1 MKMSI
6 LGIEYKNIR
15 KISELKL
22 SFVDANGKSIK
33 NNFVMMA
40 NGTGKTT
47 TMELIKGLMDG
58 SAADWSAKKIKT
70 FAPTTSHSDVGVFSI
85 AVKFDERQYKY
96 FLYMNYKTGTANI
109 KTTTT
114 TLGGMEDG
122 RHLPDALKGIFTPEF
137 VRRFVFDGEQAEKT
151 MDSSS
156 NEAEETIR
164 YLYRLDELD
173 EIIATNQRILSEI
186 QDAEGS
192 KGSKSSL
199 SNLRTRQEGV
209 KTTISKLQK
218 RAAHLRKDIK
228 TFEDERKEKITQRD
242 ALDKNYETLN
252 QEKQEILNL
261 QQHNKDS
268 IDAQISEIIRLSK
281 SPYLISQE
289 FCDRMYGLGS
299 SMTKLKLPKTISK
312 DFFVELAHAKDCICG
327 RCIGESEKKTILENA
342 EKYLGSDQQSV
353 LNAIKSS
360 LMACSY
366 DSSLSDAFTELSKL
380 REEANRLQTR
390 LNTNAEKLLKA
401 GGEEAAK
408 LKARIDELEKHIA
421 VSKYQLDIIESKDE
435 NNEELTEDNNLYK
448 AQLLYKD
455 YEHKIASATRT
466 NAALYRKEVVE
477 SLVFAIK
484 EQATAELKKEIIRK
498 ANEKIQKVITDDFIE
513 IDNIDRYIKL
523 KERSG
528 ASQGQTL
535 GIAYC
540 FLGTLFEDS
549 ELEFPFIIDSPTGS
563 MDFDKREA
571 VADIIPKVFNQMISF
586 VQSAEVKRFA
596 DRFYDNPDAQ
606 YLTIVVSPSSGMVEV
621 HEGIDFFDSYQQ
633 KHKGDEK

>member
-408 LKARIDELEKHIA
+408 LKARTDELEKYIA

-523 KERSG
+523 IERSG

>member
-22 SFVDANGKSIK
+22 SFVDANGKAIK

-228 TFEDERKEKITQRD
+228 TFEDEQNEKITQRD

-408 LKARIDELEKHIA
+408 LKARTDELDKYIA

>member
-22 SFVDANGKSIK
+22 SFVDDNGKSIK
-33 NNFVMMA
+33 NSFVMMA

-228 TFEDERKEKITQRD
+228 IFEDERKEKITQRD

-448 AQLLYKD
+448 AHLLYKD

-466 NAALYRKEVVE
+466 SAALYRKEVVE

-606 YLTIVVSPSSGMVEV
+606 YLTIVVSPSSRMVEV

>member
-70 FAPTTSHSDVGVFSI
+70 FAPTTSHSDEGVFSI

-353 LNAIKSS
+353 LNALKSS

-390 LNTNAEKLLKA
+390 LNTNAEKLLKV

-408 LKARIDELEKHIA
+408 LKARIDELEKYIA
-421 VSKYQLDIIESKDE
+421 VSKYQLDIIESKDK

-633 KHKGDEK
+633 KHRGDEK

>member
-70 FAPTTSHSDVGVFSI
+70 FAPTTSHSDEGVFSI

-390 LNTNAEKLLKA
+390 LNTNAEKLLKV

-408 LKARIDELEKHIA
+408 LKARIDELEKYIA
-421 VSKYQLDIIESKDE
+421 VSKYQLDIIESKDK

-596 DRFYDNPDAQ
+596 DRFYDNPDVQ

-633 KHKGDEK
+633 KHRGDEK

>member
-268 IDAQISEIIRLSK
+268 INAQISEIIRLSK

-401 GGEEAAK
+401 GGEEAAM
-408 LKARIDELEKHIA
+408 LKARIDELEKYIA

>member
-70 FAPTTSHSDVGVFSI
+70 FAPTTSHSDEGVFSI

-360 LMACSY
+360 LMAYSY

-408 LKARIDELEKHIA
+408 LKARIDELEKYIA

-633 KHKGDEK
+633 KHRGDEK

>member
-6 LGIEYKNIR
+6 IGIEYKNIR

-70 FAPTTSHSDVGVFSI
+70 FAPTISHSDVGVFSI

-186 QDAEGS
+186 QDAKGS

-199 SNLRTRQEGV
+199 SNLRTRQEGI

-218 RAAHLRKDIK
+218 NAERLRKDIK

-312 DFFVELAHAKDCICG
+312 DFFVELAHAKDCVCG

-380 REEANRLQTR
+380 REETNRLQTR

-408 LKARIDELEKHIA
+408 LKARIDELEKRIT

-435 NNEELTEDNNLYK
+435 NNEELTEDHNLYK

>member
-268 IDAQISEIIRLSK
+268 IDAQFSEIIRLSK

-401 GGEEAAK
+401 GGEDAAK

-596 DRFYDNPDAQ
+596 DRFYENPDAQ

>member
-22 SFVDANGKSIK
+22 SFVDANGKAIK

-228 TFEDERKEKITQRD
+228 TFEDEQNEKITQRD

-408 LKARIDELEKHIA
+408 LKARTDELEKYIA

>member
-96 FLYMNYKTGTANI
+96 FLHMNYKTGTANI

>member
-122 RHLPDALKGIFTPEF
+122 RHLPEALKGIFTPEF

-228 TFEDERKEKITQRD
+228 TFEDEQKEKITQRD

-327 RCIGESEKKTILENA
+327 RCIGENEKKTILENA

-408 LKARIDELEKHIA
+408 LKARTDELEKYIA

>member
-6 LGIEYKNIR
+6 IGIEYKNIR

-70 FAPTTSHSDVGVFSI
+70 FAPTISHSDVGVFSI

-199 SNLRTRQEGV
+199 SNLRTRQEGI

-218 RAAHLRKDIK
+218 NAERLRKDIK

-408 LKARIDELEKHIA
+408 LKARTDELEKYIA
-421 VSKYQLDIIESKDE
+421 VSKYKLDIIESKDE
-435 NNEELTEDNNLYK
+435 NNEELTEDHNLYK

>member
-408 LKARIDELEKHIA
+408 LKARTDELEKYIA

>member
-22 SFVDANGKSIK
+22 SFVDANGKAIK

-228 TFEDERKEKITQRD
+228 TFEDEQNEKITQRD

-366 DSSLSDAFTELSKL
+366 DSSLSDAFTKLSKL

-408 LKARIDELEKHIA
+408 LKARTDELEKYIA

>member
-228 TFEDERKEKITQRD
+228 TFEDEQKEKITQRD

-312 DFFVELAHAKDCICG
+312 NFFVELAHAKDCICG

-380 REEANRLQTR
+380 REEANCLQTR

-408 LKARIDELEKHIA
+408 LKARTDELEKYIA

-435 NNEELTEDNNLYK
+435 NNEELTEDSNLYK

-477 SLVFAIK
+477 SLVLAIK

>member
-408 LKARIDELEKHIA
+408 LKARIDELEKYIA

-435 NNEELTEDNNLYK
+435 NHEELTEDNNLYN

-466 NAALYRKEVVE
+466 NAALYRKEVIE

>member
-22 SFVDANGKSIK
+22 SFVDASGNPIK

-58 SAADWSAKKIKT
+58 TATEWSSEKIKT
-70 FAPTTSHSDVGVFSI
+70 FAPTTSKSDVGVFSI
-85 AVKFDERQYKY
+85 AVKFDDRQYKY
-96 FLYMNYKTGTANI
+96 FLYINYNTGIANI

-114 TLGGMEDG
+114 KLGGMEDG

-137 VRRFVFDGEQAEKT
+137 VRRFIFDGEQAEKT
-151 MDSSS
+151 MDSAS

-173 EIIATNQRILSEI
+173 EIITANQRILSEI

-192 KGSKSSL
+192 KGSKGSL
-199 SNLRTRQEGV
+199 SNLRTRQESV
-209 KTTISKLQK
+209 KKTILKLK
-218 RAAHLRKDIK
+218 ERADQLRKDIK
-228 TFEDERKEKITQRD
+228 KFEDERKEKVVQRD
-242 ALDKNYETLN
+242 ALDKNYEALN
-252 QEKQEILNL
+252 QEKQEIIKLL
-261 QQHNKDS
+261 QHNKDS
-268 IDAQISEIIRLSK
+268 IDAKISEIVALTK

-366 DSSLSDAFTELSKL
+366 DSRLSDAFVELSKL

-390 LNTNAEKLLKA
+390 FNTNTEKLLKA

-408 LKARIDELEKHIA
+408 LKLRIDELEEFIA
-421 VSKYQLDIIESKDE
+421 VSKYQLDLIESKDE
-435 NNEELTEDNNLYK
+435 SNEELTEDNNLYK
-448 AQLLYKD
+448 AGLLEKD
-455 YEHKIASATRT
+455 YEQKIAAATRT

-477 SLVFAIK
+477 KLVAEIK
-484 EQATAELKKEIIRK
+484 EKATAALKKEIIRK

-513 IDNIDRYIKL
+513 IENIDRYIKL
-523 KERSG
+523 KGREG
-528 ASQGQTL
+528 ASEGQTL
-535 GIAYC
+535 GIAYS

-549 ELEFPFIIDSPTGS
+549 ELEFPFVIDSPTGK
-563 MDFDKREA
+563 MDFDKRQA
-571 VADIIPKVFNQMISF
+571 VADIIPKVFNQMVAF
-586 VQSAEVKRFA
+586 VQSAEVERFA
-596 DRFYDNPDAQ
+596 DRFYDKPDAQ
-606 YLTIVVSPSSGMVEV
+606 YLTIIASPHTGKVEV
-621 HEGIDFFDSYQQ
+621 HEGIEFFDSYQHE
-633 KHKGDEK
+633 HKGDEE

>member
-22 SFVDANGKSIK
+22 SFVDANGKAIK

-58 SAADWSAKKIKT
+58 SAADWSAEKIKT

-114 TLGGMEDG
+114 KLGGMEDG

-192 KGSKSSL
+192 KGSKNSL

-268 IDAQISEIIRLSK
+268 IGAQISEIIRLFK

-289 FCDRMYGLGS
+289 FYDRMYGLGS

-408 LKARIDELEKHIA
+408 LKARIDELEEYIA

-435 NNEELTEDNNLYK
+435 NNEELTEENNLYK

-455 YEHKIASATRT
+455 YEHKIAA
-466 NAALYRKEVVE
+466 
-477 SLVFAIK
+477 
-484 EQATAELKKEIIRK
+484 EQEQMLL
-498 ANEKIQKVITDDFIE
+498 FIE
-513 IDNIDRYIKL
+513 KKL
-523 KERSG
+523 
-528 ASQGQTL
+528 
-535 GIAYC
+535 
-540 FLGTLFEDS
+540 
-549 ELEFPFIIDSPTGS
+549 
-563 MDFDKREA
+563 
-571 VADIIPKVFNQMISF
+571 
-586 VQSAEVKRFA
+586 
-596 DRFYDNPDAQ
+596 
-606 YLTIVVSPSSGMVEV
+606 
-621 HEGIDFFDSYQQ
+621 
-633 KHKGDEK
+633 

>member
-70 FAPTTSHSDVGVFSI
+70 FVPTTSHSDEGVFSI

-390 LNTNAEKLLKA
+390 LNTNAEKLLKV

-408 LKARIDELEKHIA
+408 LKARIDELEKYIA
-421 VSKYQLDIIESKDE
+421 VSKYQLDIIESKDK

-633 KHKGDEK
+633 KHRGDEK

>member
-22 SFVDANGKSIK
+22 SFVDANGKAIK

-58 SAADWSAKKIKT
+58 SAADWSAEKIKT

-114 TLGGMEDG
+114 KLGGMEDG

-192 KGSKSSL
+192 KGSKNSL

-218 RAAHLRKDIK
+218 CAAHLRKDIK

-268 IDAQISEIIRLSK
+268 IGAQISEIIRLFK

-289 FCDRMYGLGS
+289 FYDRMYGLGS

-408 LKARIDELEKHIA
+408 LKARIDELEEYIA

-435 NNEELTEDNNLYK
+435 NNEELTEENNLYK

-455 YEHKIASATRT
+455 YEHKIAAATRT

>member
-22 SFVDANGKSIK
+22 SFVDASGNPIK

-58 SAADWSAKKIKT
+58 TATEWSSEKIKT
-70 FAPTTSHSDVGVFSI
+70 FAPTTSKSDVGVFSI
-85 AVKFDERQYKY
+85 AVKFDDRQYKY
-96 FLYMNYKTGTANI
+96 FLYINYNTGIANI

-114 TLGGMEDG
+114 KLGGMEDG

-137 VRRFVFDGEQAEKT
+137 VRRFIFDGEQAEKT
-151 MDSSS
+151 MDSAS

-173 EIIATNQRILSEI
+173 EIITANQRILSEI

-192 KGSKSSL
+192 KGSKGSL
-199 SNLRTRQEGV
+199 SNLRTRQESV
-209 KTTISKLQK
+209 KKTILKLK
-218 RAAHLRKDIK
+218 ERADQLRKDIK
-228 TFEDERKEKITQRD
+228 KFEDERKEKVAQRD
-242 ALDKNYETLN
+242 ALDKNYEALN
-252 QEKQEILNL
+252 QEKQEIIKLL
-261 QQHNKDS
+261 QHNKDS
-268 IDAQISEIIRLSK
+268 IDAKISEIVALTK

-366 DSSLSDAFTELSKL
+366 DSRLSDAFVELSKL

-390 LNTNAEKLLKA
+390 FNTNTEKLLKA

-408 LKARIDELEKHIA
+408 LKLRIDELEEFIA
-421 VSKYQLDIIESKDE
+421 VSKYQLDLIESKDE
-435 NNEELTEDNNLYK
+435 SNEELTEDNNLYK
-448 AQLLYKD
+448 AGLLEKD
-455 YEHKIASATRT
+455 YEQKIAAATRT

-477 SLVFAIK
+477 KLVAEIK
-484 EQATAELKKEIIRK
+484 EKATAALKKEIIRK

-513 IDNIDRYIKL
+513 IENIDRYIKL
-523 KERSG
+523 KGREG
-528 ASQGQTL
+528 ASEGQTL
-535 GIAYC
+535 GIAYS

-549 ELEFPFIIDSPTGS
+549 ELEFPFVIDSPTGK
-563 MDFDKREA
+563 MDFDKRQA
-571 VADIIPKVFNQMISF
+571 VADIIPKVFNQMVAF
-586 VQSAEVKRFA
+586 VQSAEVERFA
-596 DRFYDNPDAQ
+596 DRFYDKPDAQ
-606 YLTIVVSPSSGMVEV
+606 YLTIIASPHTGKVEV
-621 HEGIDFFDSYQQ
+621 HEGIEFFDSYQHE
-633 KHKGDEK
+633 HKGDEE

>member
-435 NNEELTEDNNLYK
+435 NHEELTEDNNLYK

>member
-22 SFVDANGKSIK
+22 SFVDANGKAIK

-228 TFEDERKEKITQRD
+228 TFEDEQNEKITQRD

-408 LKARIDELEKHIA
+408 LKARTDELDKYIA

-540 FLGTLFEDS
+540 FLETLFEDS

>member
-218 RAAHLRKDIK
+218 RAAHLRKGIK

-327 RCIGESEKKTILENA
+327 RCIGKSEKKTILENA
-342 EKYLGSDQQSV
+342 EKYLGSDQQYV

-408 LKARIDELEKHIA
+408 LKARTDELEKYIA

-435 NNEELTEDNNLYK
+435 NNEELTEDNNHYK

>member
-22 SFVDANGKSIK
+22 SFVDANGKAIK

-228 TFEDERKEKITQRD
+228 TFEDDQNEKITQRD

-408 LKARIDELEKHIA
+408 LKARTDELDKYIA

>member
-199 SNLRTRQEGV
+199 SNLRTRQEGI

-218 RAAHLRKDIK
+218 HAARLRKDIK

-380 REEANRLQTR
+380 REEANRLQTS

-408 LKARIDELEKHIA
+408 LKARIDELEKRIA

-448 AQLLYKD
+448 AELLYKD

>member
-408 LKARIDELEKHIA
+408 LKARIDELEKYIA

-633 KHKGDEK
+633 KHRGDEK

>member
-268 IDAQISEIIRLSK
+268 INAQISEIIRLSK

-408 LKARIDELEKHIA
+408 LKARTDELKKYIA

>member
-6 LGIEYKNIR
+6 LEIEYKNIR

-218 RAAHLRKDIK
+218 RAAHLRKGIK

-327 RCIGESEKKTILENA
+327 RCIGKSEKKTILENA

-408 LKARIDELEKHIA
+408 LKARTDELEKYIA

>member
-218 RAAHLRKDIK
+218 RAVHLRKGIK

-353 LNAIKSS
+353 LNVIKSS

-401 GGEEAAK
+401 GGEEAEK
-408 LKARIDELEKHIA
+408 LKARTDELEKYIA
-421 VSKYQLDIIESKDE
+421 VSKYQLDNIESKDE

>member
-6 LGIEYKNIR
+6 IGIEYKNIR

-199 SNLRTRQEGV
+199 SNLRTRQEGI

-218 RAAHLRKDIK
+218 NAARLRKDIK

-408 LKARIDELEKHIA
+408 LKARIDELEKRIA
-421 VSKYQLDIIESKDE
+421 VFKYQLDIIESKDE

-448 AQLLYKD
+448 AELLYKD

-563 MDFDKREA
+563 MDYDKREA

-596 DRFYDNPDAQ
+596 DRFYDNSDAQ

>member
-22 SFVDANGKSIK
+22 SFVDANGKAIK
-33 NNFVMMA
+33 NNFVMTA

-122 RHLPDALKGIFTPEF
+122 RHLPDALKDIFTPEF

-228 TFEDERKEKITQRD
+228 TFEDEQNEKITQRD

-408 LKARIDELEKHIA
+408 LKARTDELEKYIA
-421 VSKYQLDIIESKDE
+421 VSKYQLDTIESKDE

>member
-22 SFVDANGKSIK
+22 SFVDDNGKSIK

-228 TFEDERKEKITQRD
+228 TFEDEQKEKITQRD

>member
-408 LKARIDELEKHIA
+408 LKARIDELEKYIA

-435 NNEELTEDNNLYK
+435 NHEELTEDNNLYN

>member
-22 SFVDANGKSIK
+22 SFVDADGNPIK
-33 NNFVMMA
+33 TNFVMMA

-47 TMELIKGLMDG
+47 TMGLIKGLLDG
-58 SAADWSAKKIKT
+58 TAVNWDVKDVKQYAPKSFEADMGWFKIT
-70 FAPTTSHSDVGVFSI
+70 
-85 AVKFDERQYKY
+85 VKFDER
-96 FLYMNYKTGTANI
+96 LYIYTLYLDYNKGEARIETVTTEKGGAN
-109 KTTTT
+109 K
-114 TLGGMEDG
+114 G
-122 RHLPDALKGIFTPEF
+122 RLLPDALKGIFTPEF
-137 VRRFVFDGEQAEKT
+137 VRHFIFDGEQAEKT

-173 EIIATNQRILSEI
+173 EIIAANQRILSEI

-199 SNLRTRQEGV
+199 SNLRTRQESV
-209 KTTISKLQK
+209 KKIISKLK
-218 RAAHLRKDIK
+218 ERADRFRKDIK
-228 TFEDERKEKITQRD
+228 KFEDERKEKIAQRD

-252 QEKQEILNL
+252 QEKQEIIKL

-268 IDAQISEIIRLSK
+268 IDAKISEIIGLTK

-312 DFFVELAHAKDCICG
+312 DFFVELAHTKDCICG

-366 DSSLSDAFTELSKL
+366 DSRLSDAFVDLSKL

-390 LNTNAEKLLKA
+390 FNTNSEKLLKA
-401 GGEEAAK
+401 GGEKAAMLK
-408 LKARIDELEKHIA
+408 LRIDELEKLIA
-421 VSKYQLDIIESKDE
+421 VSKYQLDLIESKDE
-435 NNEELTEDNNLYK
+435 SNEELTEDNNLYK
-448 AQLLYKD
+448 AGLLEED
-455 YEHKIASATRT
+455 YEHKIAAATRT
-466 NAALYRKEVVE
+466 NAALYKKEVVE
-477 SLVFAIK
+477 KLVTEIK
-484 EQATAELKKEIIRK
+484 EKATAALKQEIIRK

-513 IDNIDRYIKL
+513 IENIDRYIKL
-523 KERSG
+523 KGRGG
-528 ASQGQTL
+528 ASEGQTL
-535 GIAYC
+535 GIAYS

-549 ELEFPFIIDSPTGS
+549 ELEFPFVIDSPTGK
-563 MDFDKREA
+563 MDFDKRQA
-571 VADIIPKVFNQMISF
+571 VADIIPKVFNQIVAF
-586 VQSAEVKRFA
+586 VQSAEVERFA
-596 DRFYDNPDAQ
+596 DRFYDKPDAQ
-606 YLTIVVSPSSGMVEV
+606 YLTIIASPHTGEVEV
-621 HEGIDFFDSYQQ
+621 HEGIEFFDSYQCD
-633 KHKGDEK
+633 HKGDEE

>member
-6 LGIEYKNIR
+6 IGIEYKNIR

-199 SNLRTRQEGV
+199 SNLRTRQEGI

-218 RAAHLRKDIK
+218 NAARLRKDIK

-408 LKARIDELEKHIA
+408 LKARIDELEKRIA

-448 AQLLYKD
+448 AELLYKD

-596 DRFYDNPDAQ
+596 DRFYDNSDAQ